1 MTITV
6 NFTIMK
12 TKLLILGIFIVHSSS
27 SLFGQIS
34 LSSDE
39 RLSRAVTN
47 RLKRDLYGY
56 RIQLAFDYDKPKVDL
71 IRQTFLSQFP
81 HIETYI
87 TFEAPNFNLKAGNFR
102 TQMEAEVIKEK
113 MVLQYPLNNILK
125 EKIAMPS
132 IN

>member
-1 MTITV
+1 
-6 NFTIMK
+6 MK
-12 TKLLILGIFIVHSSS
+12 TKLLILGFFILQTTSTV
-27 SLFGQIS
+27 FGQIS

-39 RLSRAVTN
+39 RLSRAVSN
-47 RLKRDLYGY
+47 RLKRDIYGY

-71 IRQTFLSQFP
+71 IRQSFLSQFP

-102 TQMEAEVIKEK
+102 TQIEAELVKEK

>member
-1 MTITV
+1 
-6 NFTIMK
+6 MK
-12 TKLLILGIFIVHSSS
+12 TKLLILGIFIVHSTS

-39 RLSRAVTN
+39 RLSRAVSN

-102 TQMEAEVIKEK
+102 TQIEAEVIKEK

-125 EKIAMPS
+125 EKIEMPS

>member
-1 MTITV
+1 
-6 NFTIMK
+6 MK
-12 TKLLILGIFIVHSSS
+12 IKLLILGFFV
-27 SLFGQIS
+27 LKTTLTVFGQIS
-34 LSSDE
+34 LSTDE
-39 RLSRAVTN
+39 RLSRAVSS
-47 RLKRDLYGY
+47 RLKRDIYGY

-71 IRQTFLSQFP
+71 IRQAFLSQFP

-87 TFEAPNFNLKAGNFR
+87 TFEAPNFNLKVGNFR
-102 TQMEAEVIKEK
+102 TQIEAELVKEK

>member
-1 MTITV
+1 
-6 NFTIMK
+6 MK

-39 RLSRAVTN
+39 RLSRAVMN

>member
-1 MTITV
+1 
-6 NFTIMK
+6 MK
-12 TKLLILGIFIVHSSS
+12 TKLLILGIFIVQSISNV
-27 SLFGQIS
+27 FGQIS
-34 LSSDE
+34 LSSDD

-71 IRQTFLSQFP
+71 IRQSFLSQFP

-102 TQMEAEVIKEK
+102 TQMEAEIVKEK

>member
-1 MTITV
+1 
-6 NFTIMK
+6 MK
-12 TKLLILGIFIVHSSS
+12 IKLLILGFFV
-27 SLFGQIS
+27 LKTTLTVFGQIS

-39 RLSRAVTN
+39 RLSRAVSN
-47 RLKRDLYGY
+47 RLKRDIYGY

-71 IRQTFLSQFP
+71 IRQSFLSQFP

-87 TFEAPNFNLKAGNFR
+87 TFEAPNFNLKVGNFR
-102 TQMEAEVIKEK
+102 TQIEAELVKEK

>member
-1 MTITV
+1 
-6 NFTIMK
+6 MK
-12 TKLLILGIFIVHSSS
+12 TKLLILGIFIVQSTS

-39 RLSRAVTN
+39 RLSRAVSN

-71 IRQTFLSQFP
+71 IRQSFLSQFP

>member
-12 TKLLILGIFIVHSSS
+12 TKLLILGIFIVQSSS

>member
-1 MTITV
+1 LTITV

-12 TKLLILGIFIVHSSS
+12 TKLLILGIFIVQSSS

>member
-1 MTITV
+1 
-6 NFTIMK
+6 MK
-12 TKLLILGIFIVHSSS
+12 TKLLILGIFIVHSTS

-39 RLSRAVTN
+39 RLSRAVSN
-47 RLKRDLYGY
+47 RLKRDLSGY

-102 TQMEAEVIKEK
+102 TQIEAEVIKEK

-125 EKIAMPS
+125 EKIEMPS

>member
-1 MTITV
+1 
-6 NFTIMK
+6 MK
-12 TKLLILGIFIVHSSS
+12 TKLLILGIFIVQSSS

>member
-1 MTITV
+1 
-6 NFTIMK
+6 MK
-12 TKLLILGIFIVHSSS
+12 TKLLILGFFILKTTTTV
-27 SLFGQIS
+27 FGQIS

-39 RLSRAVTN
+39 RLSRAVSN
-47 RLKRDLYGY
+47 RLKRDIYGY

-71 IRQTFLSQFP
+71 IRQSFLSQFP

-102 TQMEAEVIKEK
+102 TQIEAELVKEK
-113 MVLQYPLNNILK
+113 MFLQYPLNNILK

>member
-1 MTITV
+1 
-6 NFTIMK
+6 
-12 TKLLILGIFIVHSSS
+12 
-27 SLFGQIS
+27 QIR

-39 RLSRAVTN
+39 RLSRAVSN

-71 IRQTFLSQFP
+71 IRQNFLSQFP

>member
-1 MTITV
+1 
-6 NFTIMK
+6 MK
-12 TKLLILGIFIVHSSS
+12 TKLLILGIFIVQSISNV
-27 SLFGQIS
+27 FGQIS

-71 IRQTFLSQFP
+71 IRQSFLSQFP

-102 TQMEAEVIKEK
+102 TQMEAEIVKEK

>member
-1 MTITV
+1 LTITV

-12 TKLLILGIFIVHSSS
+12 TKLLILGIFIVQSTS

-39 RLSRAVTN
+39 RLSRAVSN

-71 IRQTFLSQFP
+71 IRQSFLSQFP

>member
-1 MTITV
+1 
-6 NFTIMK
+6 MK
-12 TKLLILGIFIVHSSS
+12 TKLLILGIFIVQSTS

-39 RLSRAVTN
+39 RLSRVVTN

>member
-1 MTITV
+1 
-6 NFTIMK
+6 MK

-113 MVLQYPLNNILK
+113 MVLHYPLNNILK

>member
-1 MTITV
+1 
-6 NFTIMK
+6 MK
-12 TKLLILGIFIVHSSS
+12 IKLLILGFFV
-27 SLFGQIS
+27 LKTTLTVFGQIS
-34 LSSDE
+34 LSTDE
-39 RLSRAVTN
+39 RLSRAVSS
-47 RLKRDLYGY
+47 RLKRDIYGY

-71 IRQTFLSQFP
+71 IRQSFLSQFP

-87 TFEAPNFNLKAGNFR
+87 TFEAPNFNLKVGNFR
-102 TQMEAEVIKEK
+102 TQIEAELVKEK

>member
-1 MTITV
+1 
-6 NFTIMK
+6 MK

>member
-12 TKLLILGIFIVHSSS
+12 TKLLILGIFMVHSTS
-27 SLFGQIS
+27 SLFAQIS

-39 RLSRAVTN
+39 RLSRAVSN

-87 TFEAPNFNLKAGNFR
+87 SFEAPNFNLKAGNFR

>member
-1 MTITV
+1 
-6 NFTIMK
+6 MK
-12 TKLLILGIFIVHSSS
+12 TKLLILGIFIIQSISNV
-27 SLFGQIS
+27 FGQIS

-71 IRQTFLSQFP
+71 IRQSFLSQFP
-81 HIETYI
+81 YIETYI

-102 TQMEAEVIKEK
+102 TQIEAELVKEK

>member
-1 MTITV
+1 
-6 NFTIMK
+6 MK
-12 TKLLILGIFIVHSSS
+12 TKLLILGIFIVQSSS

-71 IRQTFLSQFP
+71 IRQSFLSQFP

>member
-1 MTITV
+1 
-6 NFTIMK
+6 MK

-27 SLFGQIS
+27 SLLGQIS

>member
-1 MTITV
+1 
-6 NFTIMK
+6 MK

-27 SLFGQIS
+27 SLFGQFS

>member
-1 MTITV
+1 
-6 NFTIMK
+6 MK
-12 TKLLILGIFIVHSSS
+12 IKLLILGFFVLKTTITV
-27 SLFGQIS
+27 FGQIS

-39 RLSRAVTN
+39 RLSRAVSS
-47 RLKRDLYGY
+47 RLKRDIYGY

-71 IRQTFLSQFP
+71 IRQSFLSQFP

-87 TFEAPNFNLKAGNFR
+87 TFEAPNFNLKVGNFR
-102 TQMEAEVIKEK
+102 TQIEAELVKEK

>member
-1 MTITV
+1 
-6 NFTIMK
+6 MK
-12 TKLLILGIFIVHSSS
+12 TKLLILGFFILKTTSTV
-27 SLFGQIS
+27 FGQIS

-39 RLSRAVTN
+39 RLSRAVSN
-47 RLKRDLYGY
+47 RLKRDIYGY

-71 IRQTFLSQFP
+71 IRQSFLSQFP

-102 TQMEAEVIKEK
+102 TQIEAELVKEK

>member
-12 TKLLILGIFIVHSSS
+12 TKLLILGIFIVQSTS

-39 RLSRAVTN
+39 RLSRAVSN

-71 IRQTFLSQFP
+71 IRQSFLSQFP